1 MRLLPASRPSSSA
14 SPTPGPLPF
23 LPGIKVPAS
32 AGSLTQSD
40 ALSLVTPLLSAAQR
54 PATSAQVLGLLSGS
68 ALILPSAP
76 PSSASLLSATTPPVA
91 LTDRRR
97 RGASG
102 LPRLRPPARSE
113 ARGCPDQL
121 ACRHCGPSGPHEALL
136 PRERVGLLR
145 PAPKSSP
152 LRPPRAV
159 PRLLTCSHGAL
170 CTCTRRSRAG
180 PACSHAPP
188 ARPSGP
194 RALPVTAIVDL
205 LRTASPGS
213 FLGNDFQLPLLF
225 VNGTILHLHSHPFPP
240 SIDQRHRL
248 PRRTDQQPF
257 FPSSLGGTDGR
268 VWWKEQASQG
278 QQARV
283 RILPALPTR

>member
-1 MRLLPASRPSSSA
+1 MGPPGSPDFDPRHILTPERARTSSRTVTAGLQAPTRLSCPENGWPPA
-14 SPTPGPLPF
+14 PGTQELTAPAA
-23 LPGIKVPAS
+23 PGRAS
-32 AGSLTQSD
+32 A
-40 ALSLVTPLLSAAQR
+40 
-54 PATSAQVLGLLSGS
+54 
-68 ALILPSAP
+68 
-76 PSSASLLSATTPPVA
+76 
-91 LTDRRR
+91 TDVIP
-97 RGASG
+97 RG
-102 LPRLRPPARSE
+102 
-113 ARGCPDQL
+113 
-121 ACRHCGPSGPHEALL
+121 
-136 PRERVGLLR
+136 
-145 PAPKSSP
+145 
-152 LRPPRAV
+152 
-159 PRLLTCSHGAL
+159 L

-188 ARPSGP
+188 ARPPGP
-194 RALPVTAIVDL
+194 WALPVTAIVDL

-225 VNGTILHLHSHPFPP
+225 VNGTILHLHGRPFPP

>member
-1 MRLLPASRPSSSA
+1 MPGPARMLSLRASRP
-14 SPTPGPLPF
+14 PR
-23 LPGIKVPAS
+23 
-32 AGSLTQSD
+32 GSL
-40 ALSLVTPLLSAAQR
+40 AQR
-54 PATSAQVLGLLSGS
+54 TG
-68 ALILPSAP
+68 
-76 PSSASLLSATTPPVA
+76 
-91 LTDRRR
+91 
-97 RGASG
+97 
-102 LPRLRPPARSE
+102 RPPAPGTQE
-113 ARGCPDQL
+113 L
-121 ACRHCGPSGPHEALL
+121 AAPAAQGRPSATDVL
-136 PRERVGLLR
+136 PRGPLHLH
-145 PAPKSSP
+145 AP
-152 LRPPRAV
+152 L
-159 PRLLTCSHGAL
+159 
-170 CTCTRRSRAG
+170 RAG

-188 ARPSGP
+188 ARPPGP

-225 VNGTILHLHSHPFPP
+225 VNGMILHLHSRPFPP